1 MVYAKDLKSFF
12 KIRVSIIYSRVE
24 MLALCVSQDTY
35 KTKILFTFLHEKD
48 NVGSIPT
55 PATNRTF
62 N

>member
-1 MVYAKDLKSFF
+1 
-12 KIRVSIIYSRVE
+12 
-24 MLALCVSQDTY
+24 MLVLSVSQDTY
-35 KTKILFTFLHEKD
+35 KTKILFTFYHKKD